1 MAPGAPTELLIW
13 SLYQGPTLVSSM
25 EPFIG
30 SDSVGTST
38 RTQWFTDLSAEIIAR
53 AENLKASELI

>member
-53 AENLKASELI
+53 ALDY